1 MTIFKA
7 ADIRITFIKI
17 YSSYIFYQECGY
29 CFSKHLSLGMYPHF
43 LWLFKEYLT
52 ELKDQLRFHDHLLN
66 HVEEWK
72 KSIRKSN
79 SKSIKFIGV
88 HCRRTDYANHYKVVS
103 GATLVDHHFFDTAFD
118 IYRRKYNGDNVKVI
132 FLAVSDDNDWIKVN
146 DYTVVA
152 TSTCSG
158 LNPQYL
164 FQMLL

>member
-1 MTIFKA
+1 
-7 ADIRITFIKI
+7 
-17 YSSYIFYQECGY
+17 
-29 CFSKHLSLGMYPHF
+29 MYPHF

-72 KSIRKSN
+72 KSIRKSI

>member
-1 MTIFKA
+1 
-7 ADIRITFIKI
+7 
-17 YSSYIFYQECGY
+17 
-29 CFSKHLSLGMYPHF
+29 MYPHF

-52 ELKDQLRFHDHLLN
+52 ELKDQLKFHDHLLN

-146 DYTVVA
+146 DYSMVA
-152 TSTCSG
+152 TSTCSMQLSKSSISLSNVA
-158 LNPQYL
+158 LNSNPGTVL
-164 FQMLL
+164 ETARPEDSKTPPTC